1 MAVIVDTDVFSFFV
15 KNDTRKNLYKP
26 HLENQFL
33 FISFM
38 TYAELRGWQLNRG
51 WGSNHIS
58 KLDLALKRYSIQN
71 STALICETWAEIIFE
86 SRTTGRTIAHPDAWI
101 AATAISLDIPLIS
114 HNSSHFINIKK
125 LNLITENK

>member
-1 MAVIVDTDVFSFFV
+1 
-15 KNDTRKNLYKP
+15 
-26 HLENQFL
+26 
-33 FISFM
+33 M